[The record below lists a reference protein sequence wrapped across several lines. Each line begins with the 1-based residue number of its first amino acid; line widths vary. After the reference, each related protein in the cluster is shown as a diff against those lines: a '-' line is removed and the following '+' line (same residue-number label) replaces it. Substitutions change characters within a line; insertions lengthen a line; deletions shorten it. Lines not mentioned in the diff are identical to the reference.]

1 MLKQAWTVL
10 GVMVCTA
17 SLGCAGPQPRPTD
30 SPEKAAKAAP
40 AQELA
45 GSSGGKPPV
54 LVITPGQEPRQLLR
68 YVHRKDEEFLVS
80 VRHEMTMAMD
90 GGPSVT
96 IPMLYEATQ
105 KNLSVDAGGAARRSG
120 RYAKLELIPGADPRV
135 AQAMT
140 TALKGFERVTFSDR
154 IDSQGNVSNV
164 SVDVSAIEN
173 ERLRTMVAGMQ
184 DAITDCAMP
193 WPLEPV
199 GIGARWRRTRQVKAN
214 GVAMEQTAVMSLVER
229 QGNQVDT
236 TIEISQHADPQML
249 ALPDGTSAELV
260 SLKGSGKG
268 TWHTVLDPLSFE
280 SKSTVIVETT
290 MRQNQTESTTTLT
303 MQIAL
308 TMRST
313 GK

>member
-1 MLKQAWTVL
+1 
-10 GVMVCTA
+10 
-17 SLGCAGPQPRPTD
+17 
-30 SPEKAAKAAP
+30 
-40 AQELA
+40 
-45 GSSGGKPPV
+45 
-54 LVITPGQEPRQLLR
+54 
-68 YVHRKDEEFLVS
+68 
-80 VRHEMTMAMD
+80 
-90 GGPSVT
+90 
-96 IPMLYEATQ
+96 
-105 KNLSVDAGGAARRSG
+105 
-120 RYAKLELIPGADPRV
+120 
-135 AQAMT
+135 
-140 TALKGFERVTFSDR
+140 
-154 IDSQGNVSNV
+154 V